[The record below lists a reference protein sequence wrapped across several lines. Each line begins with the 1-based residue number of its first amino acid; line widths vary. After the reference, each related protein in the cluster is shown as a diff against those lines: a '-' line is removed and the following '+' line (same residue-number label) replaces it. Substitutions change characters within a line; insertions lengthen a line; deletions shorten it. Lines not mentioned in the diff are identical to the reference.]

1 MAVTLE
7 RKAIFVEI
15 FAYMVLSMTGFGQA
29 QEVVGNQKFSLEL
42 KSLNG
47 KATDVRLKVP
57 SYYKDKEMIVR
68 RTILTGAMRGKIE
81 ANLSI
86 VSDAGDDE
94 FGINAALYKK
104 YFNELLEIHQSLDA
118 PTGDLASAI
127 LRIPNVVSS
136 RDEEISDEEWR
147 VVQSIMVKA
156 IDSLNG
162 FRADE
167 GKAMYDD
174 LMSSKNII
182 ADAIPKVAPFEE
194 DRIERLKERL
204 NRNLNE
210 FKQSDSV
217 DQNRFEQEMIYYLEK
232 LDINEEKVRL
242 SQHCV
247 YFEEVINNSDLQ
259 KGKKLAF
266 IAQEMGREINTLG
279 AKAQHSEMQQVVVT
293 MKEALEK
300 IKEQVLNIV

>member
-1 MAVTLE
+1 
-7 RKAIFVEI
+7 
-15 FAYMVLSMTGFGQA
+15 MVLSMTGFGQA

-47 KATDVRLKVP
+47 KATDIRLKVP
-57 SYYKDKEMIVR
+57 SYYKDKEMVVR
-68 RTILTGAMRGKIE
+68 RTLLKGAIRGKIE

-86 VSDAGDDE
+86 VSDSGDDE
-94 FGINAALYKK
+94 YGINEALYKK
-104 YFNELLEIHQSLDA
+104 YFIELLEIHQSLDA
-118 PTGDLASAI
+118 PTGDIATAI

-136 RDEEISDEEWR
+136 RDEEISDEELK
-147 VVQSIMVKA
+147 VVESIMEKA
-156 IDSLNG
+156 IISLNV

-167 GKAMYDD
+167 GEAMYKD
-174 LMSSKNII
+174 LMDSRNII
-182 ADAIPKVAPFEE
+182 AEALPKIAPFEE
-194 DRIERLKERL
+194 ERIERLKERL
-204 NRNLNE
+204 NKNLNE

-247 YFEEVINNSDLQ
+247 YFEEVINNSKPE
-259 KGKKLAF
+259 KGKKLSF

>member
-1 MAVTLE
+1 
-7 RKAIFVEI
+7 
-15 FAYMVLSMTGFGQA
+15 MVLSMTGFGQA

-47 KATDVRLKVP
+47 KASDIRLKVP

-68 RTILTGAMRGKIE
+68 RTLLKGAMRGKID

-104 YFNELLEIHQSLDA
+104 YFNELLEIHKSIDA

-136 RDEEISDEEWR
+136 RDEEISDEEWK
-147 VVQSIMVKA
+147 VVESIMAKA
-156 IDSLNG
+156 VESLNS

-167 GKAMYDD
+167 GKAMYKD
-174 LMSSKNII
+174 LMSSRDII
-182 ADAIPKVAPFEE
+182 ANGIPKVEPFEE
-194 DRIERLKERL
+194 ERIERLKERL
-204 NRNLNE
+204 TRNLNE
-210 FKQSDSV
+210 YKQNDSV

-242 SQHCV
+242 AQHCE
-247 YFEEVINNSDLQ
+247 YFEEVINNSDLE
-259 KGKKLAF
+259 KGKKLQF

-279 AKAQHSEMQQVVVT
+279 AKAQHSEIQQVVVS

>member
-1 MAVTLE
+1 
-7 RKAIFVEI
+7 
-15 FAYMVLSMTGFGQA
+15 MVLSMTGFGQA
-29 QEVVGNQKFSLEL
+29 QVVVGNQKFSLEL

-47 KATDVRLKVP
+47 KASDIRLKVP

-68 RTILTGAMRGKIE
+68 RTLLKGAMRGKID

-86 VSDAGDDE
+86 ISDTGDNE

-104 YFNELLEIHQSLDA
+104 YFNELLEIHQTIDA

-136 RDEEISDEEWR
+136 RDEEISDEEWK
-147 VVQSIMVKA
+147 VVESIMAQA
-156 IDSLNG
+156 IESLNS

-167 GKAMYDD
+167 GEAMYKD
-174 LMSSKNII
+174 LMASRDII
-182 ADAIPKVAPFEE
+182 ANGISKIEPFEE
-194 DRIERLKERL
+194 ERIERLKERL

-242 SQHCV
+242 AQHCV
-247 YFEEVINNSDLQ
+247 YFEEVINNSDLE
-259 KGKKLAF
+259 KGKKLQF

-279 AKAQHSEMQQVVVT
+279 AKAQHSEIQQVVVS

>member
-1 MAVTLE
+1 
-7 RKAIFVEI
+7 
-15 FAYMVLSMTGFGQA
+15 MVLSMTGFGQA

-47 KATDVRLKVP
+47 KASDIRLKVP

-68 RTILTGAMRGKIE
+68 RTLLKGAMRGKID

-86 VSDAGDDE
+86 VSDVGDDE
-94 FGINAALYKK
+94 FGINATLYQK
-104 YFNELLEIHQSLDA
+104 YFNELLEIHKSLDA

-136 RDEEISDEEWR
+136 RDEEISEEEWK
-147 VVQSIMVKA
+147 VVESIMAKA
-156 IDSLNG
+156 IESLNS

-167 GKAMYDD
+167 GKAMYKD
-174 LMSSKNII
+174 LMTSRDII
-182 ADAIPKVAPFEE
+182 ARGIPRIEPFEE
-194 DRIERLKERL
+194 ERLDRLKERL

-210 FKQSDSV
+210 FKQNDSV

-242 SQHCV
+242 AQHCD
-247 YFEEVINNSDLQ
+247 YFEEVINNSDLE
-259 KGKKLAF
+259 KGKKLQF

-279 AKAQHSEMQQVVVT
+279 AKAQHSEIQQVVVS

>member
-1 MAVTLE
+1 
-7 RKAIFVEI
+7 
-15 FAYMVLSMTGFGQA
+15 MVLSMTGFGQA

-47 KATDVRLKVP
+47 KASDIRLKVP

-68 RTILTGAMRGKIE
+68 RTLLKGAMRGKID

-94 FGINAALYKK
+94 FGINTVLYKK
-104 YFNELLEIHQSLDA
+104 YFNELQEIHETIGA

-136 RDEEISDEEWR
+136 RDEEISDEEWK
-147 VVQSIMVKA
+147 VVESIMAKA
-156 IDSLNG
+156 VESLNA

-167 GKAMYDD
+167 GRAMYKD
-174 LMSSKNII
+174 LMSSRDII
-182 ADAIPKVAPFEE
+182 ANGIAKVEPFEDE
-194 DRIERLKERL
+194 RMERLKERL
-204 NRNLNE
+204 IRNLNE
-210 FKQSDSV
+210 YKQNDSV

-242 SQHCV
+242 AQHCE
-247 YFEEVINNSDLQ
+247 YFGEIINNDDLE
-259 KGKKLAF
+259 KGKKLQF

-279 AKAQHSEMQQVVVT
+279 AKAQHSEIQQVVVS

>member
-1 MAVTLE
+1 
-7 RKAIFVEI
+7 
-15 FAYMVLSMTGFGQA
+15 MVLSMTGFGQA

-47 KATDVRLKVP
+47 KASDIRLKVP

-68 RTILTGAMRGKIE
+68 RTLLKGAMRGKID

-94 FGINAALYKK
+94 FGINATLYKK
-104 YFNELLEIHQSLDA
+104 YYNELQAIHDEIAA
-118 PTGDLASAI
+118 PAGDLASAI

-136 RDEEISDEEWR
+136 RDEEISDEEWK
-147 VVQSIMVKA
+147 VVESIMAKA
-156 IDSLNG
+156 VESLNA

-167 GKAMYDD
+167 GKAMYKD
-174 LMSSKNII
+174 LIDSRNII
-182 ADAIPKVAPFEE
+182 ANALAKVEPFEGE
-194 DRIERLKERL
+194 RIERLKERL
-204 NRNLNE
+204 NRSLNE
-210 FKQSDSV
+210 LKQNDSV

-242 SQHCV
+242 AQHCV

-259 KGKKLAF
+259 KGKNSRSKSS
-266 IAQEMGREINTLG
+266 TL
-279 AKAQHSEMQQVVVT
+279 
-293 MKEALEK
+293 
-300 IKEQVLNIV
+300 

>member
-1 MAVTLE
+1 
-7 RKAIFVEI
+7 
-15 FAYMVLSMTGFGQA
+15 MVLSMTGFGQA

-47 KATDVRLKVP
+47 KASDIRLKVP

-68 RTILTGAMRGKIE
+68 RTLLKGAMRGKID

-86 VSDAGDDE
+86 VSDTGDDE
-94 FGINAALYKK
+94 FGINTALYKK
-104 YFNELLEIHQSLDA
+104 YFNELLEIHQSIDA

-136 RDEEISDEEWR
+136 RDEEISDEEWK
-147 VVQSIMVKA
+147 VVESIMAKA
-156 IDSLNG
+156 VESLNA

-167 GKAMYDD
+167 GKAMYKD
-174 LMSSKNII
+174 LMSSRDII
-182 ADAIPKVAPFEE
+182 ANGIPKVEPFEE
-194 DRIERLKERL
+194 ERIERLKERL

-210 FKQSDSV
+210 FKQSDAV
-217 DQNRFEQEMIYYLEK
+217 DHNRFEQEMIYYLEK

-242 SQHCV
+242 AQHCE
-247 YFEEVINNSDLQ
+247 YFQEVINNSDLE
-259 KGKKLAF
+259 KGKKLQF

-279 AKAQHSEMQQVVVT
+279 AKAQHSEIQQIVVS

>member
-1 MAVTLE
+1 
-7 RKAIFVEI
+7 
-15 FAYMVLSMTGFGQA
+15 MVLSMTGFGQA

-47 KATDVRLKVP
+47 KATDIRLKVP

-68 RTILTGAMRGKIE
+68 RTLLKGAMRGKIE

-86 VSDAGDDE
+86 ASDAGDDE
-94 FGINAALYKK
+94 FGINAVLYKK
-104 YFNELLEIHQSLDA
+104 YFNELLGIHQSLDA
-118 PTGDLASAI
+118 STGDLATAI

-136 RDEEISDEEWR
+136 RDEEISDDEWK
-147 VVQSIMVKA
+147 VVESIMEKA
-156 IDSLNG
+156 IKALNG

-167 GKAMYDD
+167 GKAMYKD
-174 LMSSKNII
+174 LMGSRNII
-182 ADAIPKVAPFEE
+182 AEALPKITPFEE
-194 DRIERLKERL
+194 ERIERLKERL

-242 SQHCV
+242 AQHCV

-259 KGKKLAF
+259 KGKKLSF

>member
-1 MAVTLE
+1 
-7 RKAIFVEI
+7 
-15 FAYMVLSMTGFGQA
+15 MVLSMTGFGQA

-47 KATDVRLKVP
+47 KATDIRLKVP

-68 RTILTGAMRGKIE
+68 RTLLKGAMRGKIE

-86 VSDAGDDE
+86 ISDAGDNE

-104 YFNELLEIHQSLDA
+104 YFNELLEIHQTIDA

-136 RDEEISDEEWR
+136 RDEEISDAEWK
-147 VVQSIMVKA
+147 VVESIMTKA
-156 IDSLNG
+156 VESLNS

-167 GKAMYDD
+167 GKAMYND
-174 LMSSKNII
+174 LMTSREII
-182 ADAIPKVAPFEE
+182 ANGIPKIEPFEE
-194 DRIERLKERL
+194 ERIERLKERL

-242 SQHCV
+242 TQHCV
-247 YFEEVINNSDLQ
+247 YFEEVINNSDLE
-259 KGKKLAF
+259 KGKKLQF

-279 AKAQHSEMQQVVVT
+279 AKAQHSEIQQVVVS

>member
-1 MAVTLE
+1 
-7 RKAIFVEI
+7 
-15 FAYMVLSMTGFGQA
+15 MVLSMTGFGQA

-47 KATDVRLKVP
+47 KASDIRLKVP

-68 RTILTGAMRGKIE
+68 RTLLKGAMRGKID

-94 FGINAALYKK
+94 FGINTVLYKK
-104 YFNELLEIHQSLDA
+104 YFNELQEIHEAIGA

-136 RDEEISDEEWR
+136 RDEEISEEEWK
-147 VVQSIMVKA
+147 VVESIMTKA
-156 IDSLNG
+156 VESLNA

-167 GKAMYDD
+167 GKAMYKD
-174 LMSSKNII
+174 LMSSRDII
-182 ADAIPKVAPFEE
+182 ANGISKVEPFEE
-194 DRIERLKERL
+194 ERIERLKERL
-204 NRNLNE
+204 IRNLNE
-210 FKQSDSV
+210 YKQNDSV

-242 SQHCV
+242 TQHCE
-247 YFEEVINNSDLQ
+247 YFEEVINNDDLE
-259 KGKKLAF
+259 KGKKLQF

-279 AKAQHSEMQQVVVT
+279 AKAQHSEIQQVVVS

>member
-1 MAVTLE
+1 
-7 RKAIFVEI
+7 
-15 FAYMVLSMTGFGQA
+15 MVLSMTGFGQA

-47 KATDVRLKVP
+47 KATDIRLKVP

-68 RTILTGAMRGKIE
+68 RTLLKGAMRGKIE

-86 VSDAGDDE
+86 ISDAGDNE

-104 YFNELLEIHQSLDA
+104 YFNELLEIHETIGA

-136 RDEEISDEEWR
+136 RDEEISEEEWK
-147 VVQSIMVKA
+147 VVESIMTKA
-156 IDSLNG
+156 IESLNA
-162 FRADE
+162 FRSDE
-167 GKAMYDD
+167 GKAMYKD
-174 LMSSKNII
+174 LMMSRDII
-182 ADAIPKVAPFEE
+182 ASGLPKIEPFEE
-194 DRIERLKERL
+194 ERIERLKERL

-242 SQHCV
+242 AQHCV
-247 YFEEVINNSDLQ
+247 YFEEVINNSDLE
-259 KGKKLAF
+259 KGKKLQF

-279 AKAQHSEMQQVVVT
+279 AKAQHSEIQQVVVS

>member
-1 MAVTLE
+1 
-7 RKAIFVEI
+7 
-15 FAYMVLSMTGFGQA
+15 MVLSMTGFGQA

-47 KATDVRLKVP
+47 KATDIRLKVP

-68 RTILTGAMRGKIE
+68 RTLLKGAMRGKIE

-86 VSDAGDDE
+86 ISDAGDNE

-104 YFNELLEIHQSLDA
+104 YFNELLEIHETIGA

-136 RDEEISDEEWR
+136 RDEEISEEEWK
-147 VVQSIMVKA
+147 VVESIMTKA
-156 IDSLNG
+156 IESLNA
-162 FRADE
+162 FRSDE
-167 GKAMYDD
+167 GKAMYKD
-174 LMSSKNII
+174 LMMSRDII
-182 ADAIPKVAPFEE
+182 ASGLPKIEPFEE
-194 DRIERLKERL
+194 ERIERLKERL

-242 SQHCV
+242 AQHCV
-247 YFEEVINNSDLQ
+247 YFVEVINNSDLE
-259 KGKKLAF
+259 KGKKLQL

-279 AKAQHSEMQQVVVT
+279 AKAQHSEIQQVVVS

>member
-1 MAVTLE
+1 
-7 RKAIFVEI
+7 
-15 FAYMVLSMTGFGQA
+15 MVLSMTGFGQA

-47 KATDVRLKVP
+47 KASDIRLKVP

-68 RTILTGAMRGKIE
+68 RTLLKGAMRGKID

-94 FGINAALYKK
+94 FGINTVLYKK
-104 YFNELLEIHQSLDA
+104 YFNELQEIHETIGA
-118 PTGDLASAI
+118 PTGDLATAI

-136 RDEEISDEEWR
+136 RDEEISDEEWK
-147 VVQSIMVKA
+147 VVESIMAKA
-156 IDSLNG
+156 VESLNA

-167 GKAMYDD
+167 GRAMYKD
-174 LMSSKNII
+174 LMSSRDII
-182 ADAIPKVAPFEE
+182 ANGIAKVEPFEDE
-194 DRIERLKERL
+194 RMERLKERL
-204 NRNLNE
+204 IRNLNE
-210 FKQSDSV
+210 YKQNDSV

-242 SQHCV
+242 AQHCE
-247 YFEEVINNSDLQ
+247 YFGEIINNDDLE
-259 KGKKLAF
+259 KGKKLQF

-279 AKAQHSEMQQVVVT
+279 AKAQHSEIQQVVVS

>member
-1 MAVTLE
+1 
-7 RKAIFVEI
+7 
-15 FAYMVLSMTGFGQA
+15 MVLSMTGFGQA

-47 KATDVRLKVP
+47 KATDIRLKVP

-68 RTILTGAMRGKIE
+68 RTLLKGAMRGKIE

-94 FGINAALYKK
+94 FGINKVLYKK
-104 YFNELLEIHQSLDA
+104 YFNELLEIHQTLDA
-118 PTGDLASAI
+118 PIGDLATAI

-136 RDEEISDEEWR
+136 RDEEISDAEWK
-147 VVQSIMVKA
+147 VVESIMSKA
-156 IDSLNG
+156 IESLNG

-167 GKAMYDD
+167 GKAMYKD
-174 LMSSKNII
+174 LMASRNII
-182 ADAIPKVAPFEE
+182 AEALPKVTPFEAE
-194 DRIERLKERL
+194 RIARLKERL

-210 FKQSDSV
+210 FKQSDTV
-217 DQNRFEQEMIYYLEK
+217 DQNRFEQELIYYLEK

-242 SQHCV
+242 AQHCV
-247 YFEEVINNSDLQ
+247 YFEEVINDSKPE